1 MHGLSMEAMRHDQR
15 LTFEQL
21 RRETEV
27 VIERYTSKQG
37 QNQNTLAEEMSK
49 TPGYISRAKK
59 ETGPLIAA
67 MQIEI
72 LQHLTDFDIVE
83 ERNYRAVRR
92 DR

>member
-1 MHGLSMEAMRHDQR
+1 MRHNQR
-15 LTFEQL
+15 LTFDQL
-21 RRETEV
+21 RVEVETA
-27 VIERYTSKQG
+27 IKNYKAQPG
-37 QNQNTLAEEMSK
+37 QSQKTLAEEMGR
-49 TPGYISRAKK
+49 TPGYISRSKK
-59 ETGPLIAA
+59 ETGPLVAA